1 MSQAWCKSWPR
12 GERAKE
18 SWQHEWIEA
27 RCSPKALSHGPSG
40 RLHTSRL
47 AAAAAALTK
56 ATAYAACDFLG
67 LFGCWEFEQ
76 QHAKEEEKKQ
86 QTPAEARLF
95 FYTLVFSGLSPSTSY
110 CIHCIIIITIMAN
123 PNAGHFFQTSESLV
137 AEQRKASKAQNK
149 LGRPIKLSSKLLAV
163 TADPFDERAVYV
175 AEAAGEV
182 RRVVLEV
189 SFWQSFLFSP
199 SCHEIRWPVLRDLLE
214 DFMGKITTTH

>member
-1 MSQAWCKSWPR
+1 
-12 GERAKE
+12 
-18 SWQHEWIEA
+18 
-27 RCSPKALSHGPSG
+27 
-40 RLHTSRL
+40 
-47 AAAAAALTK
+47 
-56 ATAYAACDFLG
+56 
-67 LFGCWEFEQ
+67 
-76 QHAKEEEKKQ
+76 
-86 QTPAEARLF
+86 
-95 FYTLVFSGLSPSTSY
+95 
-110 CIHCIIIITIMAN
+110 MAN

-189 SFWQSFLFSP
+189 SFLQSFLFSP